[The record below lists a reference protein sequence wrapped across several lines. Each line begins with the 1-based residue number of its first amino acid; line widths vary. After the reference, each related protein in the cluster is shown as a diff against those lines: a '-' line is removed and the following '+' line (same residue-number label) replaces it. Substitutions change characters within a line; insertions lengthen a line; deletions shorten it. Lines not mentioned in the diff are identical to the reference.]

1 MERERTI
8 TMTTNT
14 KEAALEDL
22 IIAFLETEN
31 GYEQGTNENYNRD
44 YAINETR
51 LFRFLM
57 ITQESEMTN
66 IGLEAGGFGETYE
79 HNKQKFLDF
88 LRNEITKRGVIDIL
102 RNGIKFYPSNISLY
116 NPTPSERNEQA
127 KVDFEKNIWSVTRQ
141 LRYSKDETRR
151 ALDFAVFVNGL
162 PVLTTELKNRW
173 TKQNVEDAVKQYKT
187 DRNPNELL
195 FQFKRCAAHFAIDD
209 EEMNLRRA
217 SPAVSI

>member
-1 MERERTI
+1 MERERTN

-31 GYEQGTNENYNRD
+31 GYEQGTNEDYNRD
-44 YAINETR
+44 FAIDETR

-57 ITQESEMTN
+57 NIHESEMTN
-66 IGLEAGGFGETYE
+66 IGLEAGGSGEIYE

-102 RNGIKFYPSNISLY
+102 RNGIKFYPSSISFY

-127 KVDFEKNIWSVTRQ
+127 KVDFEKNIWSVT
-141 LRYSKDETRR
+141 
-151 ALDFAVFVNGL
+151 
-162 PVLTTELKNRW
+162 
-173 TKQNVEDAVKQYKT
+173 
-187 DRNPNELL
+187 
-195 FQFKRCAAHFAIDD
+195 
-209 EEMNLRRA
+209 
-217 SPAVSI
+217 